1 MMLNC
6 GMGFPM
12 LCSASAAQSARIKW
26 KKGNQRKLQRKTPAL
41 GSIES
46 KSTRK
51 SRSNSQRTFLR
62 NGRPRFMT
70 PAISAIGDTKP
81 HAISVAGCGMYRVEK
96 SAQLTVQHGRINAG
110 SAGSGTIHCQC
121 AALDVTPRAD
131 P

>member
-1 MMLNC
+1 MMLDR
-6 GMGFPM
+6 GTGFPM

-51 SRSNSQRTFLR
+51 SKSSSQRTFLR
-62 NGRPRFMT
+62 NGRPRFIT

-81 HAISVAGCGMYRVEK
+81 HANSVPVCGIMRVEK
-96 SAQLTVQHGRINAG
+96 SAQFTVQHGKIN
-110 SAGSGTIHCQC
+110 
-121 AALDVTPRAD
+121 
-131 P
+131 